1 MSVAAEWLAI
11 GYIFDF
17 NFGGW
22 MSRQIFH
29 DIPEPRQTNGAIV
42 TKIGESRSFPD
53 PSQLITYS
61 FNRHYYIYIYII
73 CIYISEVPKLL

>member
-42 TKIGESRSFPD
+42 TKIG
-53 PSQLITYS
+53 
-61 FNRHYYIYIYII
+61 
-73 CIYISEVPKLL
+73 